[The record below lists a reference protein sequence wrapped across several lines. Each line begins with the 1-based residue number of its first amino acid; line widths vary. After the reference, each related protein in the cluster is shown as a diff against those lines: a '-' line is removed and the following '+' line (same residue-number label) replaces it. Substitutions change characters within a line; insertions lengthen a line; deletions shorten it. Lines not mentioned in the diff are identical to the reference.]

1 MLAAT
6 QVSRPLVPSRP
17 QGPLGVIDRYRLV
30 RVLGRG
36 GMGIVYEAWDSRLQR
51 EVALKVMAPCSG
63 DHVEQVHARMLREAR
78 VMASLSHPNVV
89 AAYDVGVAGGQVFV
103 AMQLVRGV
111 TLRTW
116 AEATHTLVEKLRV
129 LIAAG
134 RGLVA
139 AHTAQIVHR
148 DFKPDNVLI
157 GPTGIAQVTD
167 FGIARRLDLE
177 EAGSRSGRI
186 DPLAETRLTQTGA
199 LLGTPAY
206 MSPEQALGL
215 TPTAAADQFS
225 FCVTAWELCAGQ
237 RPFAGATVAAVIG
250 NIVSGDILPAP
261 AEATWPARLRRALR
275 RGLAVSPTDRYLH
288 LDDLLAELQA
298 VLRPPRVKH
307 ALWISSATALLAI
320 GTAALFELQ
329 PAPAVA
335 IAPVVVPEV
344 ASSDGAVPATRGM
357 TVTAIEEVAP
367 VVAAPVA
374 VAPRTVDRRP
384 AATARRPP
392 ATERVRVTSSEPPP
406 SAPTP
411 AEDLANAR
419 RLAAIELDLVDGI
432 RVNRRLLPDDMAG
445 YPAAYEHARA
455 TILHGDLDAATD
467 ELVGLRQR
475 IDAVRIDAAFINTK
489 ATRVGARVARVV
501 LSPSQAT
508 LVQAKLEAATAAAA
522 DDRFGDANRVLT
534 DVDRLV
540 GSGE

>member
-36 GMGIVYEAWDSRLQR
+36 GMGIVYEAWDTRLQR

-103 AMQLVRGV
+103 AMQLVRGA

-116 AEATHTLVEKLRV
+116 AEGTHTLAEKLRV

-139 AHTAQIVHR
+139 AHAAQIVHR

-177 EAGSRSGRI
+177 EAGARSGRI

-275 RGLAVSPTDRYLH
+275 RGLAVSPTDRYLQ

-320 GTAALFELQ
+320 GAAALFELQ

-344 ASSDGAVPATRGM
+344 AMAAGAAPATRGM
-357 TVTAIEEVAP
+357 TVTAIEELAP
-367 VVAAPVA
+367 VVAAPVS
-374 VAPRTVDRRP
+374 VAPRTVERRP
-384 AATARRPP
+384 AATGRRTQATERGRVPPPDPP
-392 ATERVRVTSSEPPP
+392 AT
-406 SAPTP
+406 TP
-411 AEDLANAR
+411 ATAEELATGQR
-419 RLAAIELDLVDGI
+419 QAAIQLTLVDGI
-432 RVNRRLLPDDMAG
+432 RVNRHLLPDDVAG
-445 YPAAYEHARA
+445 YTAAFDHVRA
-455 TILHGDLDAATD
+455 TILRGELAAVDD

-475 IDAVRIDAAFINTK
+475 IDAIRIDAAFINAK
-489 ATRVGARVARVV
+489 ATRVGSRVARVV
-501 LSPSQAT
+501 LSASQAR

-522 DDRFGDANRVLT
+522 DDRFVDANRVLT
-534 DVDRLV
+534 EVDRLLRSD
-540 GSGE
+540 G